1 VPWGFRINGEV
12 RHATQLYEAA
22 LEGLVLFCIL
32 WWYTSKPRPRMAPT
46 GLFLIIYSVSRIF
59 VEFWRL
65 PDDHLNYLAG
75 GWLTMGM
82 LLSLPM
88 LLIGLTLM
96 FMAYR
101 RREPSGN
108 VATSPQPA

>member
-1 VPWGFRINGEV
+1 
-12 RHATQLYEAA
+12 
-22 LEGLVLFCIL
+22 
-32 WWYTSKPRPRMAPT
+32 
-46 GLFLIIYSVSRIF
+46 
-59 VEFWRL
+59 
-65 PDDHLNYLAG
+65 
-75 GWLTMGM
+75 MGM

-108 VATSPQPA
+108 FAPCRRRLSS

>member
-1 VPWGFRINGEV
+1 
-12 RHATQLYEAA
+12 
-22 LEGLVLFCIL
+22 
-32 WWYTSKPRPRMAPT
+32 
-46 GLFLIIYSVSRIF
+46 
-59 VEFWRL
+59 
-65 PDDHLNYLAG
+65 
-75 GWLTMGM
+75 MGM

-108 VATSPQPA
+108 FSAVPAG

>member
-1 VPWGFRINGEV
+1 
-12 RHATQLYEAA
+12 
-22 LEGLVLFCIL
+22 
-32 WWYTSKPRPRMAPT
+32 MAPT
-46 GLFLIIYSVSRIF
+46 GLFLVIYGLARIT

-65 PDDHLNYLAG
+65 PDTHLNEAHGGYLIDH
-75 GWLTMGM
+75 WFTMGM

-88 LLIGLTLM
+88 LLIGGTLL

-108 VATSPQPA
+108 FVAVAA